1 VDARA
6 AMLVEGRRGARYC
19 GAFEENAGANGRE
32 LLEHA
37 LLTTPPG
44 PIDHGFVR
52 GKTGGKLLMER
63 RKMAFT
69 SSGASIC
76 GRRDCPIR
84 KKIIG
89 HGMPVFPKCFRGR
102 NVLLRLLRA
111 FPLLHQ
117 PARQH
122 GRGVLF
128 HPKIEKRGN
137 FFTEIGGVAE
147 TREFVALQR
156 IARSGEKKLPR
167 RLSFAMVHAS
177 LLVPGATHI
186 KSALLTVNSTNGAIG
201 CGNV

>member
-1 VDARA
+1 
-6 AMLVEGRRGARYC
+6 MFGEGRRGARYS

-32 LLEHA
+32 LLERTRLA
-37 LLTTPPG
+37 TPPR
-44 PIDHGFVR
+44 PIDHGLVR
-52 GKTGGKLLMER
+52 GKTGRKLLMER

-89 HGMPVFPKCFRGR
+89 HGMSVFRKSSRVR
-102 NVLLRLLRA
+102 NVLLRLLGT

-122 GRGVLF
+122 GCGIFLY
-128 HPKIEKRGN
+128 PKIEQRAN
-137 FFTEIGGVAE
+137 FLAEIGGMAE
-147 TREFVALQR
+147 TRQFVTLQR
-156 IARSGEKKLPR
+156 VARSGEKKLPR
-167 RLSFAMVHAS
+167 RLSFVMVHAS

-186 KSALLTVNSTNGAIG
+186 KSSLLTVNSTNGAIG

>member
-1 VDARA
+1 
-6 AMLVEGRRGARYC
+6 MLVEGRRGARHC

-32 LLEHA
+32 LLERA
-37 LLTTPPG
+37 TLATPPG

-89 HGMPVFPKCFRGR
+89 HGVSVFRKSSRDR
-102 NVLLRLLRA
+102 NVLLRLLRT

-122 GRGVLF
+122 GRGVFL
-128 HPKIEKRGN
+128 HPKIEQRAN
-137 FFTEIGGVAE
+137 FLAEIGGMAE
-147 TREFVALQR
+147 TRQFVTLQR
-156 IARSGEKKLPR
+156 VARSGEKKLPR
-167 RLSFAMVHAS
+167 RLSFVMVHAS

-186 KSALLTVNSTNGAIG
+186 KISLLTVNSTNGAIG